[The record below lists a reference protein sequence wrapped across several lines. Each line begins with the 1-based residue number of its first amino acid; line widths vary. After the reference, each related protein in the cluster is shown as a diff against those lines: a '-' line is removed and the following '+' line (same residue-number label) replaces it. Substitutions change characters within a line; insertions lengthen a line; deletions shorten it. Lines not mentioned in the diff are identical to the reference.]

1 MSQTIT
7 ISIPE
12 NVYKRFQQVALNVQ
26 QPLEEVVIQS
36 IQGNL
41 PPSLEDVPLEW
52 RNEFSRLPKETTEKL
67 WQIAREEISPT
78 RWKRHK
84 TLLRKNQSEALT
96 PREQKEL
103 QTLREQVDWF
113 MFRRSFALALLK
125 WRGISIAPSETSA

>member
-36 IQGNL
+36 IQANL
-41 PPSLEDVPLEW
+41 PPSLEDVPAEW
-52 RNEFSRLPKETTEKL
+52 QNEFSRFPKETNERL
-67 WQIAREEISPT
+67 WQIAREELSPA

-84 TLLRKNQSEALT
+84 ILLKKNQTEALT

-103 QTLREQVDWF
+103 QTLRDQVDWF

-125 WRGISIAPSETSA
+125 WRGISITAPETSA